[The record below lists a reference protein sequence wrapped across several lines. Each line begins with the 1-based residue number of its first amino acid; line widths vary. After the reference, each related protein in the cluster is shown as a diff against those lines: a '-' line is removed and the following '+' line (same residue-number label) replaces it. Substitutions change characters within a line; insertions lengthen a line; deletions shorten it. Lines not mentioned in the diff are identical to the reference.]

1 MIFGRRKKSREAER
15 QAEPAAVGEA
25 RTGEAAREES
35 GTADAETAGAT
46 ESPAAGVA
54 PDAAESAASAA
65 SAEEAADAPAAEETP
80 QEDVPK
86 DAEKDAEQPA
96 ESSDDAEAEAEA
108 EADDDG
114 DAGGASGPFDVE
126 EIESTKGYLDFGSLL
141 IPASKDQKVRLDI
154 DQKTRRVVAL
164 TIAAGQASIQVQ
176 PFSAP
181 KSGGTWDEVREQ
193 IQDSVVQQKGKVKQ
207 VDGRFGKEVAA
218 RVPTT
223 LKDGRSGWR
232 VARFIGFEGPRWFL
246 RGVVGGRGAIDAK
259 AAREVEELFARI
271 VVVRGEEPMPPRELL
286 PLNPPEGAKRVPVP
300 RNSAQQ
306 RATGAG
312 PNPAAASVGQGG
324 EPSGGAAGDDGRS
337 ADAADSGRRP
347 DDAAGR

>member
-86 DAEKDAEQPA
+86 DAEKDTETAPEQPA
-96 ESSDDAEAEAEA
+96 ESSDDTEVDA
-108 EADDDG
+108 ADAD
-114 DAGGASGPFDVE
+114 GGASGPFDVE
-126 EIESTKGYLDFGSLL
+126 EVESTKGYLDFGALL
-141 IPASKDQKVRLDI
+141 IPAGKDQKVRLDI

-246 RGVVGGRGAIDAK
+246 RGVVGGRGAIDPK

-324 EPSGGAAGDDGRS
+324 EPSGGAPADDGRS

>member
-15 QAEPAAVGEA
+15 QAERAAVGEA
-25 RTGEAAREES
+25 RSGEAAREEP

-46 ESPAAGVA
+46 ESPAAGVVL
-54 PDAAESAASAA
+54 DAAESAASA
-65 SAEEAADAPAAEETP
+65 EDPP
-80 QEDVPK
+80 QEV
-86 DAEKDAEQPA
+86 AEKAPEQPA
-96 ESSDDAEAEAEA
+96 ESSDEAADA
-108 EADDDG
+108 
-114 DAGGASGPFDVE
+114 ASGPFDVE
-126 EIESTKGYLDFGSLL
+126 EVESTKGYLDFGALL

-164 TIAAGQASIQVQ
+164 TIAAGRASIQVQ

-207 VDGRFGKEVAA
+207 VDGRFGKEIAA

-246 RGVVGGRGAIDAK
+246 RGVVGGRGAIDPK

-324 EPSGGAAGDDGRS
+324 AVGDDGRS
-337 ADAADSGRRP
+337 VDATDSGRRP

>member
-25 RTGEAAREES
+25 RTGDPAREEP
-35 GTADAETAGAT
+35 GTADAETSGAT
-46 ESPAAGVA
+46 DSPAAQ
-54 PDAAESAASAA
+54 
-65 SAEEAADAPAAEETP
+65 ETP
-80 QEDVPK
+80 QETPQEAAQETSQESVQEPAQK
-86 DAEKDAEQPA
+86 DSGETPEKSSEQAAEPA
-96 ESSDDAEAEAEA
+96 EASDDA
-108 EADDDG
+108 ADAADY
-114 DAGGASGPFDVE
+114 AAGPFDVE
-126 EIESTKGYLDFGSLL
+126 EVESTKGYLDFGALL
-141 IPASKDQKVRLDI
+141 IPARKDQKVRLDI

-193 IQDSVVQQKGKVKQ
+193 IQDSVIQQKGKVKP
-207 VDGRFGKEVAA
+207 VEGRFGKEIAA

-246 RGVVGGRGAIDAK
+246 RGVVGGRGAIDPK
-259 AAREVEELFARI
+259 AAREVEELFSRI
-271 VVVRGEEPMPPRELL
+271 VVVRGEDPMPPRELL
-286 PLNPPEGAKRVPVP
+286 PLHPPEGAKRVPVP
-300 RNSAQQ
+300 RNPAQ
-306 RATGAG
+306 RRSTGPG
-312 PNPAAASVGQGG
+312 PNPAAASVGQNG
-324 EPSGGAAGDDGRS
+324 ESSGGAAGGASGDDGRS
-337 ADAADSGRRP
+337 AGATDSGRRP